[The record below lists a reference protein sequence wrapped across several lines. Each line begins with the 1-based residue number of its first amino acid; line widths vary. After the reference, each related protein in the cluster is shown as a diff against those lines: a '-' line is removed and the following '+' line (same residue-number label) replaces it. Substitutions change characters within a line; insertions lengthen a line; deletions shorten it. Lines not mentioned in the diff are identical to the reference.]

1 MSAVHGVAKSW
12 TRLGNWTELNRNKW
26 ELLAT
31 FPSAGA
37 MPVGERLWVSQ
48 AHPLKHYIYVWS
60 PEQRGTR
67 EKAGVGLNTAEVP
80 SGERQTCMES
90 TWKQSIVALQQGSRQ
105 WAADLCATGTP
116 TTRQGA
122 CVHQLQSQGIVMT
135 QGTCQG
141 TKQTRS
147 LPHGAPSLVKE
158 QEEHISRD
166 CVCRFTHVNLCTLQT
181 DSVR

>member
-1 MSAVHGVAKSW
+1 MRWLDGFTNSMDLSLSKFQELVIDRESW
-12 TRLGNWTELNRNKW
+12 CLQSMGSQRVGLDRATELNRNKW

-37 MPVGERLWVSQ
+37 MPVGERLWASQ

-90 TWKQSIVALQQGSRQ
+90 T
-105 WAADLCATGTP
+105 
-116 TTRQGA
+116 
-122 CVHQLQSQGIVMT
+122 
-135 QGTCQG
+135 
-141 TKQTRS
+141 
-147 LPHGAPSLVKE
+147 
-158 QEEHISRD
+158 
-166 CVCRFTHVNLCTLQT
+166 
-181 DSVR
+181 